1 MHGALNIEY
10 IYINLSLKFS
20 FAEFITLTNPILSTR
35 SIFNREKEPKHWY
48 MYIHFVIPYLRVT
61 GN

>member
-10 IYINLSLKFS
+10 NYMYIYLSLKFS

-35 SIFNREKEPKHWY
+35 SIINREKEP
-48 MYIHFVIPYLRVT
+48 
-61 GN
+61 